1 MTENKYMLL
10 NGALAKMK
18 KGEIREFNFRYVGEE
33 KDRQG
38 EWLWVEKIEDA
49 FIIEHHIANA
59 DGDTLYDTL
68 EQEDVGANIFIL
80 LETSKYAR
88 KIAAFIYATAVLEQE
103 ESNWVIYQSEIEER
117 FEELPEGWA
126 HDEQMLADIEQ
137 ELSQYPGLDGAE
149 FTIDQDDE
157 GEVYFDIML
166 WTDYIASDYNAE

>member
-1 MTENKYMLL
+1 MTE
-10 NGALAKMK
+10 KMRLIT
-18 KGEIREFNFRYVGEE
+18 ETYYNDLMSL
-33 KDRQG
+33 KDRLSLDGSGVTDEQDYIA
-38 EWLWVEKIEDA
+38 LTYVLDAIEEA
-49 FIIEHHIANA
+49 KQQ
-59 DGDTLYDTL
+59 
-68 EQEDVGANIFIL
+68 QE
-80 LETSKYAR
+80 ETSQYAR